1 MQTTPEQKKGIIG
14 SIVLHLL
21 LVLVLFFLALRTP
34 LPRPGEEGVEIR
46 MGNSAEGTFSEY
58 FDQSSASSPAS
69 TSTTKAQEE
78 EIVTQT
84 DEETI
89 AIETS
94 PKLQPHHKPEETPI
108 TKLEPKPEPKPDP
121 KPTVDP
127 RALYPGS
134 NTNTSGGGTG
144 TSGDYGR
151 PDGTSPTGDLT
162 SGGQGSGQGSGS
174 GVGQGSG
181 SGSGQGRDYFLR
193 GREIKSLKKPSYNSG
208 EQGRVVVEI
217 FVDKNGN
224 VTKARAGAKVP
235 DTNLGTTTSDPNL
248 WKQAEEAAM
257 QSKFSKDDKATEQ
270 QRGYIVY
277 NFVKQG
283 E

>member
-1 MQTTPEQKKGIIG
+1 MRTTPEQKKGIIG
-14 SIVLHLL
+14 TVIIHLL
-21 LVLVLFFLALRTP
+21 LVLILFFLALRTP

-46 MGNSAEGTFSEY
+46 MGNSDEGTFSEY
-58 FDQSSASSPAS
+58 FDYSSASSPTPKPAS
-69 TSTTKAQEE
+69 QAQEE

-89 AIETS
+89 AIETP
-94 PKLQPHHKPEETPI
+94 PKPQPQHKPEEKPI
-108 TKLEPKPEPKPDP
+108 TKPDPKPETKPDP

-151 PDGTSPTGDLT
+151 PDGTSSTGDLT
-162 SGGQGSGQGSGS
+162 GGGQGSGQGSGT
-174 GVGQGSG
+174 GTGQGSG
-181 SGSGQGRDYFLR
+181 SGTGQGRDYFLR
-193 GREIKSLKKPSYNSG
+193 GREIKSLKKPSYNSE

-217 FVDKNGN
+217 FVDKKGN
-224 VTKARAGAKVP
+224 VTKATARLKVDDP
-235 DTNLGTTTSDPNL
+235 DLKSTTTDQKL
-248 WKQAEEAAM
+248 WKEAEKAAL
-257 QSKFSKDDKATEQ
+257 QSTFSANDKATDQ
-270 QRGYIVY
+270 QKGYIVY